1 MWRRL
6 NREDLVGSNPLLD
19 HGRRRFEFAWYRWNS
34 GYNLIE
40 QDGEEPY
47 FEALHTDD
55 LNNIY
60 PYFPLIA
67 TPHLFL
73 EFARL
78 HERKDVDGVI
88 SEWID
93 NYGLLGLDTPEPQP
107 FREGVP
113 SMMYFVGEHNTEGGP
128 WETLAKYR
136 AEVQVANRVLNL
148 YEAALSKDVAKLE
161 RSVGQ
166 DDVSPQGSALRR
178 RYRGM
183 AKRQGIGYNDF
194 LVDQALERV
203 FESVQQVLEAFTYP
217 CLTHYSSPNRLSS
230 DPRLPGDHLW
240 TPETMRSSLWP
251 RNLLGA
257 LYLQF
262 LWLVDSA
269 SELSHCK
276 YCGRIISHALP
287 LPGRGDRKPRK
298 DKEFC
303 DSRCRQNYHYHNRIK
318 PRRQSEGG

>member
-6 NREDLVGSNPLLD
+6 NRDDLVGSNPLLD
-19 HGRRRFEFAWYRWNS
+19 HGRRRFEFAWYRWDS

-47 FEALHTDD
+47 FEARHTDD

-60 PYFPLIA
+60 WYFPLIA
-67 TPHLFL
+67 TPQLFL

-78 HERKDVDGVI
+78 HERKDVDGAI
-88 SEWID
+88 SEWIGK
-93 NYGLLGLDTPEPQP
+93 YGLLGLDTLEPRP
-107 FREGVP
+107 FREEHP

-148 YEAALSKDVAKLE
+148 YEAALSEDVARLE
-161 RSVGQ
+161 QSIGRDNG
-166 DDVSPQGSALRR
+166 SPPGTMLRKH
-178 RYRGM
+178 YRVM
-183 AKRQGIGYNDF
+183 AKPHGIGYTNF
-194 LVDQALERV
+194 LVDRALERV
-203 FESVQQVLEAFTYP
+203 FESVQQVLEAFIYP
-217 CLTHYSSPNRLSS
+217 CLAYYSSPNGLSN
-230 DPRLPGDHLW
+230 DPPLPDDQLW

-276 YCGRIISHALP
+276 YCGRIISYAP
-287 LPGRGDRKPRK
+287 PRPESGDRKPRK
-298 DKEFC
+298 D
-303 DSRCRQNYHYHNRIK
+303 
-318 PRRQSEGG
+318 

>member
-19 HGRRRFEFAWYRWNS
+19 HGRRRFEFAWYRWDS

-47 FEALHTDD
+47 FEALHTAEP
-55 LNNIY
+55 NNKFW
-60 PYFPLIA
+60 YFPLIA

-78 HERKDVDGVI
+78 HERKDVDGAI

-93 NYGLLGLDTPEPQP
+93 NYGLLGLDTLEPRP
-107 FREGVP
+107 FREGHP
-113 SMMYFVGEHNTEGGP
+113 SMMYFVGEHDTEGGP

-136 AEVQVANRVLNL
+136 AEVQVANRVLTL
-148 YEAALSKDVAKLE
+148 YEAVLSKDVARLE
-161 RSVGQ
+161 QSLGR
-166 DDVSPQGSALRR
+166 DNVSPQGPVLRA
-178 RYRGM
+178 RYRAM
-183 AKRQGIGYNDF
+183 AKPYDISYNNF
-194 LVDQALERV
+194 LVDQALESV
-203 FESVQQVLEAFTYP
+203 SWSVQQVLEAFTYP
-217 CLTHYSSPNRLSS
+217 CLAYYLSPNRLSGE
-230 DPRLPGDHLW
+230 PQPGVYLW

-262 LWLVDSA
+262 LWVVDSA
-269 SELSHCK
+269 SDLSHCK

-318 PRRQSEGG
+318 PRRQGESR